1 MTISARKMQAGG
13 FFATRWQR
21 CLCCRALGL
30 AQPENTPRRRPAI
43 QRLCASGC
51 IASRAAALAQR
62 AWPLCVWWPRQLWS
76 RGTPR
81 PPRHGAAL
89 GAYAPCAAS
98 AALRGRLGLTRKG
111 RHDPFAILT
120 SGAHLDG
127 VTLERGLLQLL
138 EQWCQGLHV
147 ANEHDQ
153 PANIT
158 TVPVFGGQL
167 HRRLQILGQA
177 LIHLF

>member
-1 MTISARKMQAGG
+1 MSQPVCTSRYSTQAQHSIILLGGPPARVPGAKPADTQLATATTSIGLRRFMTISARKMQARG

-30 AQPENTPRRRPAI
+30 AQPENTPRRRPAV

-81 PPRHGAAL
+81 PPRHGGCAWCVCAVRSLCRFKRPPWPDPKGSSRPFCHPYL
-89 GAYAPCAAS
+89 GSAS
-98 AALRGRLGLTRKG
+98 
-111 RHDPFAILT
+111 
-120 SGAHLDG
+120 
-127 VTLERGLLQLL
+127 
-138 EQWCQGLHV
+138 
-147 ANEHDQ
+147 
-153 PANIT
+153 
-158 TVPVFGGQL
+158 
-167 HRRLQILGQA
+167 
-177 LIHLF
+177 